1 MKKSG
6 FFALI
11 SRMRYINRWGL
22 MRSSIEENVQEHS
35 HMVAVLAHALGLI
48 AREIFKKD
56 VSAERLAVL
65 ALYHD
70 ASEILTG
77 DLPTPVKYINPE
89 IKAAYKSVEQLS
101 AEKLLGLIPEELR
114 ESYTYPLLGEYTED
128 NSYEL
133 KLLKAA
139 DSLSAYIKCIEER
152 KAGNLEFISAETQS
166 LEKIRAMG
174 LEEAEYFIEKFIP
187 AFELNLDELW
197 DGEKK

>member
-48 AREIFKKD
+48 ARKIFKKD

-128 NSYEL
+128 NSYEF

-152 KAGNLEFISAETQS
+152 KAGNLEFISAEAQS

>member
-1 MKKSG
+1 M
-6 FFALI
+6 
-11 SRMRYINRWGL
+11 
-22 MRSSIEENVQEHS
+22 
-35 HMVAVLAHALGLI
+35 
-48 AREIFKKD
+48 
-56 VSAERLAVL
+56 L

-128 NSYEL
+128 DSYEF

-152 KAGNLEFISAETQS
+152 KAGNLEFISAEAQS

>member
-128 NSYEL
+128 DSYEFR
-133 KLLKAA
+133 LLKAA

-152 KAGNLEFISAETQS
+152 KAGNMEFVSAEAQS